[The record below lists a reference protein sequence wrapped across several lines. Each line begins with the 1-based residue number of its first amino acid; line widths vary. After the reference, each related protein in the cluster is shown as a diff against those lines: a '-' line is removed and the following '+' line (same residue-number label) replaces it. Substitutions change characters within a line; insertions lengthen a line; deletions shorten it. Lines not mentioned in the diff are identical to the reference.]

1 MKKLLALL
9 MAGMMVLSLTACG
22 GGETGGEPENNNAP
36 VAREPAGVKV
46 ELTDVEKKVS
56 ANIYY
61 PETGVL
67 DVVEYSDSK
76 SLIQE
81 NGDYKIDFY
90 LCADDRY
97 EKIMKYNKMG
107 SDFAEGKFGEYDS
120 YSCIKDGKY
129 TVVVLFEK
137 ADGFDSY
144 LQIMV
149 ESGNSENTLTSK
161 EIFDTNA
168 EVKAIIESVV
178 YNGKA

>member
-1 MKKLLALL
+1 MKKLLAVLL
-9 MAGMMVLSLTACG
+9 ALTMLFAFAACG
-22 GGETGGEPENNNAP
+22 GGSTGGEPENNNAP
-36 VAREPAGVKV
+36 VVEEPVGVKV

-61 PETGVL
+61 PETAVL

-129 TVVVLFEK
+129 TTVVLFEK

-149 ESGNSENTLTSK
+149 EPGSSENTLTSK

-168 EVKAIIESVV
+168 EVKEIIESVV

>member
-9 MAGMMVLSLTACG
+9 LAGMMVFSLAACG
-22 GGETGGEPENNNAP
+22 GGETGGEAENNNAP
-36 VAREPAGVKV
+36 VAQEPAGVKV

-61 PETGVL
+61 PETAVL

-97 EKIMKYNKMG
+97 EKIMKYNQMG
-107 SDFAEGKFGEYDS
+107 SDFTEGKFGEYDS

-144 LQIMV
+144 LQILV
-149 ESGNSENTLTSK
+149 EPGSTENTLTSK

>member
-9 MAGMMVLSLTACG
+9 MAGMMVFSLAACG
-22 GGETGGEPENNNAP
+22 GGETDGEPENNNAP
-36 VAREPAGVKV
+36 VAQEPEGVKV
-46 ELTDVEKKVS
+46 ELTDVDKKVS

-61 PETGVL
+61 PETAVL

-76 SLIQE
+76 SLLQE

-149 ESGNSENTLTSK
+149 EPGSSENTLTSK

>member
-9 MAGMMVLSLTACG
+9 MAGMMVFSLAACG
-22 GGETGGEPENNNAP
+22 GGETDGESENNNAP
-36 VAREPAGVKV
+36 VAQEPAGVKV

-61 PETGVL
+61 PETAVL

-149 ESGNSENTLTSK
+149 EPGSSENTLTSK

>member
-9 MAGMMVLSLTACG
+9 MAGMMVFSLAACG
-22 GGETGGEPENNNAP
+22 GGETDGESENNNAP
-36 VAREPAGVKV
+36 VAQEPAGVKV

-61 PETGVL
+61 PETAVL

-149 ESGNSENTLTSK
+149 ESGSSENTQSAK

>member
-1 MKKLLALL
+1 MKKLLAFLL
-9 MAGMMVLSLTACG
+9 AGMMVLSLAACG
-22 GGETGGEPENNNAP
+22 GGSTGGEPENNNAP
-36 VAREPAGVKV
+36 VAQEPSGVKV

-61 PETGVL
+61 PETAVL

-97 EKIMKYNKMG
+97 EKIMKYNQMG

-129 TVVVLFEK
+129 TVVVRFEK

-149 ESGNSENTLTSK
+149 ESGSSENTLTSK

>member
-1 MKKLLALL
+1 MKKLLALFFV
-9 MAGMMVLSLTACG
+9 GMIIFSLTACG
-22 GGETGGEPENNNAP
+22 GGSTGGEPENNDAP
-36 VAREPAGVKV
+36 VVQEPAGVKV
-46 ELTDVEKKVS
+46 ELTDVDKKVS
-56 ANIYY
+56 ASIYY
-61 PETGVL
+61 PETAVL

-97 EKIMKYNKMG
+97 EKMMKYYQMG

-129 TVVVLFEK
+129 TIVVLFEK
-137 ADGFDSY
+137 ADELDSY

-149 ESGNSENTLTSK
+149 ESGSSENTLTSK

>member
-9 MAGMMVLSLTACG
+9 MAGMMVFSLAACG
-22 GGETGGEPENNNAP
+22 GGETDGEPENNNAP
-36 VAREPAGVKV
+36 VAQEPAGVKV
-46 ELTDVEKKVS
+46 ELTDVEKKAS

-61 PETGVL
+61 PETAVL

-149 ESGNSENTLTSK
+149 EPGSSENTLTSK

>member
-9 MAGMMVLSLTACG
+9 LAGMMVFSLAGCG
-22 GGETGGEPENNNAP
+22 GEKGGEPENNNAP
-36 VAREPAGVKV
+36 VVEEPAGVKV

-61 PETGVL
+61 PETAVL

-97 EKIMKYNKMG
+97 EKIMKYNQMS

-120 YSCIKDGKY
+120 YTCIKDGKY
-129 TVVVLFEK
+129 TTVVLFEK

-149 ESGNSENTLTSK
+149 EPGSSENTLTSK

>member
-1 MKKLLALL
+1 
-9 MAGMMVLSLTACG
+9 
-22 GGETGGEPENNNAP
+22 
-36 VAREPAGVKV
+36 
-46 ELTDVEKKVS
+46 
-56 ANIYY
+56 
-61 PETGVL
+61 
-67 DVVEYSDSK
+67 
-76 SLIQE
+76 
-81 NGDYKIDFY
+81 
-90 LCADDRY
+90 
-97 EKIMKYNKMG
+97 MKYNKMG

-149 ESGNSENTLTSK
+149 EPGSSENTLTSK